1 MDLTGAQ
8 VLVYQPQIN
17 SWTDNQLDFRAALAL
32 KQDGSKDQ
40 AFGVIFATTRT
51 QVDKVMR
58 TVVFENLQISKI
70 DFPTLPNRGA
80 NYGPE
85 FTKEFAAKV
94 RTMSL
99 DKLEASLA
107 ANGIKPA
114 AVEVNNAPPQVIISN
129 SPAILV
135 PIDGAP
141 VMKTVPSHPGAQRV
155 INTRSPH
162 TAGRPRRQLLHPRL
176 RRLALGQL
184 DQWSVVAGIAGSV
197 HAKQVGFHRA
207 AAFEERARST
217 C

>member
-1 MDLTGAQ
+1 MVLGSAFGATYQASGQAPAPAASSNIPADPWPRVVDLTGAQ

-85 FTKEFAAKV
+85 FTKEFASKV

-107 ANGIKPA
+107 ANGIKP
-114 AVEVNNAPPQVIISN
+114 
-129 SPAILV
+129 
-135 PIDGAP
+135 
-141 VMKTVPSHPGAQRV
+141 
-155 INTRSPH
+155 
-162 TAGRPRRQLLHPRL
+162 RP
-176 RRLALGQL
+176 
-184 DQWSVVAGIAGSV
+184 W
-197 HAKQVGFHRA
+197 
-207 AAFEERARST
+207 RST
-217 C
+217 TRRRR